1 MSQANVAPES
11 RVLGRDQRGGPVQV
25 FFAPA
30 GSPRR
35 PTIDR
40 GEGLYMWDTAGR
52 RYIDACS
59 GPVASNLG
67 HGNPRVIEA
76 LVAQARRVCFAF
88 PAAFESQANADLAD
102 LITSLSGPGLERAF
116 FVSGGSE
123 ANESAIKLARQYAV
137 AKGEPQRWK
146 VIGRMPSYHGATL
159 GALAVT
165 GDPATDALF
174 GPMMKI
180 MPKVPAPLTYR
191 VPEGHT
197 AESWSLEA
205 AAALEREIVSQGPE
219 TVLAFIMEPVG
230 GLATGA
236 LVASDAYHR
245 RVREICDRHGVLLIF
260 DEIMSGA
267 GRTGRFLA
275 ADHVPEARPDIV
287 TLAKGIS
294 AGYAPLGVVLAP
306 REMVALV
313 AERGGFAHGYTYFSN
328 PLSCAVGLAVLREM
342 LAQDLMTNAQRMGA
356 VLRDRLEALMARSP
370 LVGDVRGK
378 GLLMAIELVA
388 DKQTKAMIP
397 LERMAP
403 YRVAEL
409 AFERG
414 MIQYVRRTA
423 NGEYGDW
430 LMVTPP
436 LIVTEAQID
445 EIVGILGDCLDVL
458 AAELLAAGAVLGH
471 V

>member
-1 MSQANVAPES
+1 MSRAAAPQNTDTP
-11 RVLGRDQRGGPVQV
+11 GRDQRGGPVQL
-25 FFAPA
+25 FYTPA
-30 GSPRR
+30 GGQRR

-40 GEGLYMWDTAGR
+40 AEGLYMWDTEGR

-76 LVAQARRVCFAF
+76 LVDQARRASFAF
-88 PAAFESQANADLAD
+88 PAAFESEANAALGDLVA
-102 LITSLSGPGLERAF
+102 SLAGPGLERAF

-137 AKGEPQRWK
+137 AKGEGQRWK
-146 VIGRMPSYHGATL
+146 VIGRLPSYHGATL

-165 GDPATDALF
+165 GDPAAEELF
-174 GPMMKI
+174 GPMMKL
-180 MPKVPAPLTYR
+180 MPKVPAPFSYR
-191 VPEGHT
+191 VPEGYT
-197 AESWSLEA
+197 AETWADEA
-205 AAALEREIVSQGPE
+205 AEALDREILKQGPE

-230 GLATGA
+230 GLSTGA
-236 LVASDAYHR
+236 LVAPDAYYR
-245 RVREICDRHGVLLIF
+245 RVREICNRHGVLLIY

-267 GRTGRFLA
+267 GRTGSFLA
-275 ADHVPEARPDIV
+275 AGHLPDARPDLV

-294 AGYAPLGVVLAP
+294 AGYAPLGAVLAP
-306 REMVALV
+306 RDMVALV

-328 PLSCAVGLAVLREM
+328 PLSCAVGLAVVREM
-342 LAQDLMTNAQRMGA
+342 LDQDLMANAQRMGA
-356 VLRDRLEALMARSP
+356 VLRERLSTLMSRSP
-370 LVGDVRGK
+370 IVGDVRGK

-397 LERMAP
+397 VERMAP
-403 YRVAEL
+403 YRVADL
-409 AFERG
+409 ALERG
-414 MIQYVRRTA
+414 LIQYVRRTA
-423 NGEYGDW
+423 NGIYGDW

-445 EIVGILGDCLDVL
+445 EVVGILGDCLNAL
-458 AAELLAAGAVLGH
+458 AAELRTAGVALGET
-471 V
+471 

>member
-1 MSQANVAPES
+1 MSRSKAAQDPK
-11 RVLGRDQRGGPVQV
+11 VLGRDERGGPVQV

-30 GSPRR
+30 GSRRR

-40 GEGLYMWDTAGR
+40 AEGIYMWDTEGR

-67 HGNPRVIEA
+67 HGNTRVIEA
-76 LVAQARRVCFAF
+76 LVKQARRACFAF
-88 PAAFESQANADLAD
+88 PAAFESEANAALAD
-102 LITSLSGPGLERAF
+102 LITSLTGPGLERAF

-123 ANESAIKLARQYAV
+123 ANETAIKLARQYAV
-137 AKGEPQRWK
+137 AKGEPERCK

-165 GDPATDALF
+165 GDPAAEALF

-180 MPKVPAPLTYR
+180 MPKVPAPLSYR
-191 VPEGHT
+191 VPDGHT
-197 AESWSLEA
+197 AESWAHEA
-205 AAALEREIVSQGPE
+205 AEALEREIVRQGPE

-230 GLATGA
+230 GLSTGA
-236 LVASDAYHR
+236 LVAPDAYHR
-245 RVREICDRHGVLLIF
+245 RVRDICNRHGVLLIH

-267 GRTGRFLA
+267 GRTGTFLA

-313 AERGGFAHGYTYFSN
+313 AEGGGFAHAYTYFTN
-328 PLSCAVGLAVLREM
+328 PLSCAVGLAVVQEM
-342 LAQDLMTNAQRMGA
+342 LEHDLMANARRMGT
-356 VLRDRLEALMARSP
+356 VLRARLEGLMAHSP

-388 DKQTKAMIP
+388 DKASKAMIP

-403 YRVAEL
+403 YRIAEL
-409 AFERG
+409 ALERG
-414 MIQYVRRTA
+414 LIQYVRRTA
-423 NGEYGDW
+423 KGAYGDW
-430 LMVTPP
+430 LMITPP

-445 EIVGILGDCLDVL
+445 EIVSILGDCLEAL
-458 AAELLAAGAVLGH
+458 AAELRAAGVALGH
-471 V
+471 A

>member
-1 MSQANVAPES
+1 MSRAAAPQDTDTP
-11 RVLGRDQRGGPVQV
+11 GRDQRGGPVQL
-25 FFAPA
+25 FYTPA
-30 GSPRR
+30 GGQQR

-40 GEGLYMWDTAGR
+40 AEGLYMWDTQGR

-76 LVAQARRVCFAF
+76 LVDQARRASFAF
-88 PAAFESQANADLAD
+88 PAAFESEANAALGD
-102 LITSLSGPGLERAF
+102 LIASLAGPGLERAF

-137 AKGEPQRWK
+137 AKGEGQRWK

-159 GALAVT
+159 GALALT
-165 GDPATDALF
+165 GDPAAEELF
-174 GPMMKI
+174 GPMMKL
-180 MPKVPAPLTYR
+180 MPKVPAPFSYR
-191 VPEGHT
+191 VPEGYT
-197 AESWSLEA
+197 TETWADEA
-205 AAALEREIVSQGPE
+205 AEALDREVLKQGPE

-230 GLATGA
+230 GLSTGA
-236 LVASDAYHR
+236 LVAPDAYYR
-245 RVREICDRHGVLLIF
+245 RVREICDRHGVLLIY

-267 GRTGRFLA
+267 GRTGSFLA
-275 ADHVPEARPDIV
+275 AGHLPDARPDLV

-294 AGYAPLGVVLAP
+294 AGYAPLGAVLAP
-306 REMVALV
+306 RDMVALV

-328 PLSCAVGLAVLREM
+328 PLSCAVGLAVVREM
-342 LAQDLMTNAQRMGA
+342 LDQDLMANAQRMGA
-356 VLRDRLEALMARSP
+356 VLRERLLALMSRSP
-370 LVGDVRGK
+370 IVGDVRGK

-397 LERMAP
+397 VERMAP
-403 YRVAEL
+403 YRVADL
-409 AFERG
+409 ALERG
-414 MIQYVRRTA
+414 LIQYVRRTA
-423 NGEYGDW
+423 NGIYGDW

-445 EIVGILGDCLDVL
+445 EIVGILSDCLDSL
-458 AAELLAAGAVLGH
+458 AAELRAAGVALGET
-471 V
+471 